1 MSKLL
6 LSVIIF
12 IISNNLLAIV
22 FGGSNL
28 GMFGYSSH
36 DCSKPYRPYQ
46 FNSQYEVDDYNNEV
60 LTSEDYT
67 VDTLD
72 MIEFF
77 NDNIEDF
84 VKKCKQN
91 EDLNGYIK
99 QSFFNFEQKE
109 NCKFISGPFTNFV
122 FDILKENKKSLD
134 IISGDYKVSVSKEQ
148 NLFRPV

>member
-60 LTSEDYT
+60 NYYINCIEEY
-67 VDTLD
+67 LD
-72 MIEFF
+72 
-77 NDNIEDF
+77 NAKN
-84 VKKCKQN
+84 
-91 EDLNGYIK
+91 
-99 QSFFNFEQKE
+99 
-109 NCKFISGPFTNFV
+109 
-122 FDILKENKKSLD
+122 DILRIQNKMNDAIDEANSL
-134 IISGDYKVSVSKEQ
+134 
-148 NLFRPV
+148 